1 VPGRRRRATSS
12 ARTTTARAATSA
24 KKAAPAKA
32 ATEKAAPTTRAAP
45 RKAAPRKT
53 APRKAAAAAK
63 AGAGLPTAPAG
74 QRVWALAVPFRA
86 PAPGATWHAGLST
99 HVYVGA
105 SLPAALAPYDPA
117 PYSFERFIEDELNA
131 DPRPVPPGRP
141 MTPRAEQTTGAAVIA
156 AHSAAGGRMFL
167 LGDDPGVGK
176 TGTAVLAVQ
185 QIAAQR
191 PVRTVLV
198 VADRPAAI
206 TVPHWARSIAAF
218 GGAASPGAA
227 SQGPGV
233 RWCVTTWDRL
243 GKVNGALKAT
253 GSRFDVVIAD
263 EAHMVRHTTT
273 QRWKHWEAVSGAGRV
288 KDAPYVLLATATP
301 AHSPLELPYLAPH
314 FAAVHGEPLEEW
326 ADLPPRLAAHGFHVE
341 RARYG
346 WSWTE
351 DADERRADL
360 ARLRSWLADTDPP
373 ATLHRSAPW
382 GPVSVTGT
390 PVELTVAERARY
402 EAEWSEFRAEM
413 QLARRKRETAR
424 GRAALLRF
432 RQKAGLIRAAATV
445 DWVKAQVEADRQVAV
460 SVEFVETAADPIRE
474 ALLDGGIAVA
484 SIYGRDR
491 FDVEAERLRFQT
503 GEAPVCVF
511 TVTASISLH
520 AAEQLPGGRT
530 ASTTPRVGLFHQPR
544 FSGIAAR
551 QVTGRTHRDHQV
563 SPWRVAFAA
572 GTVEEDVARVMV
584 ERLAVTGSTA
594 GGDTAGLQQI
604 AELLEADWLPA
615 ASLTGSDC

>member
-1 VPGRRRRATSS
+1 MPGRRRRATTTRSS
-12 ARTTTARAATSA
+12 STSRTATAR
-24 KKAAPAKA
+24 K
-32 ATEKAAPTTRAAP
+32 AAP
-45 RKAAPRKT
+45 RKAASRT
-53 APRKAAAAAK
+53 AAPRATAAA
-63 AGAGLPTAPAG
+63 AGLPTAGPG
-74 QRVWALAVPFRA
+74 ERVWVLAVPFRA
-86 PAPGATWHAGLST
+86 PAPGATWHAGLSS

-105 SLPAALAPYDPA
+105 ALPPALAAYDPG
-117 PYSFERFIEDELNA
+117 PYTFERFAEDQLNA
-131 DPRPVPPGRP
+131 SSRPLPPARP
-141 MTPRAEQTTGAAVIA
+141 MTPRDEQLTGARAIA
-156 AHSAAGGRMFL
+156 AHAAAGGRMFL

-176 TGTAVLAVQ
+176 TGTAVLAVR
-185 QIAAQR
+185 QIADLR
-191 PVRTVLV
+191 PVQTVLV

-218 GGAASPGAA
+218 GGSADGDL
-227 SQGPGV
+227 GL

-243 GKVNGALKAT
+243 GKVAGLLKAT
-253 GSRFDVVIAD
+253 GTRFDVVVAD

-273 QRWKHWEAVSGAGRV
+273 QRWKHWKAVSGAGRV

-301 AHSPLELPYLAPH
+301 AHTPLELPYLAPH
-314 FAAVHGEPLEEW
+314 FATLHGEPLREW
-326 ADLPPRLAAHGFHVE
+326 SDLPPRLAAHGFHVE
-341 RARYG
+341 RGRYG
-346 WSWTE
+346 WTWTE

-373 ATLHRSAPW
+373 ATLHRPAPW

-390 PVELTVAERARY
+390 AVELTPAERAQY

-474 ALLDGGIAVA
+474 ALLDSGIGVA
-484 SIYGRDR
+484 GIYGRDR
-491 FDVEAERLRFQT
+491 FDVEAERLRFQR

-520 AAEQLPGGRT
+520 AGELLPGGGT

-572 GTVEEDVARVMV
+572 ETVEEDVARVMV

-594 GGDTAGLQQI
+594 GGDTAALQQI
-604 AELLEADWLPA
+604 AELLDADWLPA
-615 ASLTGSDC
+615 ASLTGSD

>member
-1 VPGRRRRATSS
+1 MPGRRRRPTSS
-12 ARTTTARAATSA
+12 TRSSTAHTTTA
-24 KKAAPAKA
+24 
-32 ATEKAAPTTRAAP
+32 TRKAAP
-45 RKAAPRKT
+45 RKAA
-53 APRKAAAAAK
+53 ARKAAPKVGAELPV
-63 AGAGLPTAPAG
+63 AGPGE
-74 QRVWALAVPFRA
+74 RVWVLAVPFRA
-86 PAPGATWHAGLST
+86 PAPGASWHAGLSA

-105 SLPAALAPYDPA
+105 TLPAALAPYDPP
-117 PYSFERFIEDELNA
+117 PYSLERFLEDELNA
-131 DPRPVPPGRP
+131 EPRPVPAGRP
-141 MTPRAEQTTGAAVIA
+141 MSPRPEQVSGAAVIA
-156 AHSAAGGRMFL
+156 AHEAAGGRMFL

-185 QIAAQR
+185 QIATRR

-218 GGAASPGAA
+218 GDSDL
-227 SQGPGV
+227 

-243 GKVNGALKAT
+243 GKVAGLTKAT
-253 GSRFDVVIAD
+253 GTRFDVVIAD

-273 QRWKHWEAVSGAGRV
+273 QRWKHWKSVSGAGRV

-301 AHSPLELPYLAPH
+301 AHTPLELPYLAPH
-314 FAAVHGEPLEEW
+314 FAAVHGEPLKEW
-326 ADLPPRLAAHGFHVE
+326 ADLPSRLAAHGFHVE

-351 DADERRADL
+351 DPDERRADL
-360 ARLRSWLADTDPP
+360 TRLRSWLADTDPP
-373 ATLHRSAPW
+373 ATLHRPAPW

-390 PVELTVAERARY
+390 PVELTPAERAQY
-402 EAEWSEFRAEM
+402 EAEWSVFRAEM

-474 ALLDGGIAVA
+474 ALLDGGVAVA

-520 AAEQLPGGRT
+520 AGEVLPGGRA

-563 SPWRVAFAA
+563 SPWRVAFAQD
-572 GTVEEDVARVMV
+572 TVEEDVARVMV

-604 AELLEADWLPA
+604 AELLDADWLPA
-615 ASLTGSDC
+615 TSLTGSD